1 MDMLA
6 VIGVEKLKEERVADN
21 SLTYRISVRVGDICS
36 HELTVVLGAVT
47 IIGLIIGA
55 SAVGWSVTGQLLSNV
70 PPSIIESFFTL
81 ILITGHNIGDAKR
94 RVDLYNIYLRR
105 LKLVSY
111 VDTLAKVENAE
122 EQDQV
127 DEVVE
132 IEE

>member
-1 MDMLA
+1 M
-6 VIGVEKLKEERVADN
+6 
-21 SLTYRISVRVGDICS
+21 
-36 HELTVVLGAVT
+36 TVVLGAIT

-55 SAVGWSVTGQLLSNV
+55 SAMGWGVTGQLLCNV

-111 VDTLAKVENAE
+111 VDTLAKAEQLEKAE
-122 EQDQV
+122 EKDQV